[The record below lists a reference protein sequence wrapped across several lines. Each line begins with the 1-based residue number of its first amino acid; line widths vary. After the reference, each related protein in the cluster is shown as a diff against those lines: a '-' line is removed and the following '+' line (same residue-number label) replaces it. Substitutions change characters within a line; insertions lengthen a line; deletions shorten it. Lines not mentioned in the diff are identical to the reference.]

1 MKRKIR
7 IIAIRVVLGFLA
19 INALL
24 ILVGLVWPLT
34 HVDAYGAKYPETLSL
49 LGYDESREPEIYQI
63 EEIASDL
70 VEDVAEYGKAYKWEE
85 YNGVD
90 AISFTLGSDFES
102 DNYEIAV
109 DYYSLQTNVTSIS
122 ISILVNGNPV
132 IDSKNAQLDSENM
145 VLPTYWTDETY
156 WMQED
161 GKEFEYIKNYDIY
174 NNQVTSTQIPYR
186 VWNKTFLYD
195 QRYYGE
201 TPLRFAFK
209 AGDVITI
216 KRNQGNFYLGDIYL
230 FKAEEAKSYD
240 EVSSTGSLSGDKIIT
255 IEGETPLYKSDA
267 SIQAGAVQN
276 PGMYPYSTSKNML
289 NVLSGDSFNKSG
301 YSVTYSF
308 EVEEEGYYAFTL
320 KYANTQS
327 NTNSYLDIYVDNV
340 SLYEEFI
347 RYPFAATSKYK
358 NETIKSNNGE
368 NVYVKLAKGVHT
380 ITLRVDASL
389 QSEIYFEMSN
399 IINEI
404 SELYLEIIKLTGGE
418 NDPDRN
424 WDIKKHIS
432 TAETRVNDWIDRLAR
447 LMELSGQISK
457 VDAEKDNNLTQYIN
471 NARNKLIKIAKDVNK
486 LPHQLANL
494 CTGTASASTLLSNSL
509 HTSTFS
515 PVSIDRIY
523 VHQADAK
530 LPKASNNFFLGYF
543 STVQRVVRSGVN
555 IADGE
560 DVLTVW
566 VNRSTYYVSSM
577 QKFVDANYTGKVSDT
592 KVRFSILPDESKL
605 TYAYAAGTQPDMA
618 LGVSSSTPYDLG
630 LRGALEDL
638 TQFVGFEKTIVDLAP
653 GALVNMGYN
662 GKIFGLPETQDFQI
676 LYYRTDLLDS
686 FGIEVPN
693 TWGDVIE
700 MLPELQCYGMNFY
713 IPMAGG
719 SGLKSISQTSSFIF
733 QYGGSLYNDDFMSSA
748 IDDKRSIAAVNLMV
762 DLFQLYSLPLTS
774 QNFYDSFRNGTIP
787 AGVANFDIYLQ
798 LANAAPEIEGKWAV
812 ALHPGIEQE
821 DGTINR
827 TAAGDT
833 RNGVI
838 FKKTKEG
845 HAQMAWNFMS
855 WWLSAEAQAGFA
867 NAIQSTYGS
876 TFLWNTANLEAFK
889 TLAMPEEI
897 KTVVLEQLQHLHN
910 VPQIP
915 ATYIVERGIS
925 NIWNKAIFD
934 NASVRALITDGKV
947 EMDKEIKRKM
957 EEFGFV
963 NAAVNKY
970 DVFTVEEIKALQAEG
985 RKQMA
990 IEGGSN

>member
-24 ILVGLVWPLT
+24 ILVGLIWPLT
-34 HVDAYGAKYPETLSL
+34 HVDAYGAKYPKTLSL
-49 LGYDESREPEIYQI
+49 LEYDESRKPEIYHI

-70 VEDVAEYGKAYKWEE
+70 VENVSEYGKAYKWEE
-85 YNGVD
+85 YNGID
-90 AISFTLGSDFES
+90 TISFTLGSDFES
-102 DNYEIAV
+102 AVYELAV

-122 ISILVNGNPV
+122 ITVLVNNVPV
-132 IDSKNAQLDSENM
+132 VDSKNNNLDSENM
-145 VLPTYWTDETY
+145 VLPTYWTDESY
-156 WMQED
+156 WATED
-161 GKEFEYIKNYDIY
+161 GAEFEYIKNFDIY
-174 NNQVTSTQIPYR
+174 NNQVTSTQVPYR
-186 VWNKTFLYD
+186 VWNKAFLYD

-201 TPLRFAFK
+201 TPLRFDLK

-230 FKAEEAKSYD
+230 FKAEKTKSYD

-255 IEGETPLYKSDA
+255 IEGEAPLYKSDA

-276 PGMYPYSTSKNML
+276 PGMYPYSTSQNML

-340 SLYEEFI
+340 NLYEEFT

-368 NVYVKLAKGVHT
+368 DIYVKLDKGPHT
-380 ITLRVDASL
+380 ITLRVDASM
-389 QSEIYFEMSN
+389 QSAIYFEMSN

-404 SELYLEIIKLTGGE
+404 SDLYLEVIKLTGGE
-418 NDPDRN
+418 NDPDRK
-424 WDIKKHIS
+424 WDIEKYIP
-432 TAETRVNDWIDRLAR
+432 TAQTRVDDWIDRLAA
-447 LMELSGQISK
+447 LMDLSGQISK
-457 VDAEKDNNLTQYIN
+457 VNAEKDNTLTQYIN
-471 NARNKLIKIAKDVNK
+471 NARNKLIKIAKNINK

-515 PVSIDRIY
+515 PISIDRIY

-530 LPKASNNFFLGYF
+530 LPKSSGNFFLTYF
-543 STVQRVVRSGVN
+543 STVQRVARSGVN
-555 IADGE
+555 IAEGE

-638 TQFVGFEKTIVDLAP
+638 TQFVGFEKTIVDFAP

-662 GKIFGLPETQDFQI
+662 GKIFGLPETQDFQV
-676 LYYRTDLLDS
+676 LYYRTDLLNS
-686 FGIEVPN
+686 FGMSAPN
-693 TWGDVIE
+693 TWTEVIE

-719 SGLKSISQTSSFIF
+719 SGLKSISQTSSFIY
-733 QYGGSLYNDDFMSSA
+733 QYGGSLYTSDFMGSA
-748 IDDKRSIAAVNLMV
+748 IDDKKSIAAVNLMV

-897 KTVVLEQLQHLHN
+897 KTVILAQLEHLHN

-985 RKQMA
+985 RKQIA
-990 IEGGSN
+990 IQGGSN

>member
-7 IIAIRVVLGFLA
+7 LIVLRVLLGFLA
-19 INALL
+19 INAVL
-24 ILVGLVWPLT
+24 ILLGLIWPLT

-49 LGYDESREPEIYQI
+49 LEYDESRDPEIYQI
-63 EEIASDL
+63 EEIASDV
-70 VEDVAEYGKAYKWEE
+70 VETVSDYGKAYKWLEN
-85 YNGVD
+85 NGTD
-90 AISFTLGSDFES
+90 TISFSLGTDLES
-102 DNYEIAV
+102 GVYEIAV

-122 ISILVNGNPV
+122 VSILVNGNPTE
-132 IDSKNAQLDSENM
+132 DSENV
-145 VLPTYWTDETY
+145 VLPTYWTDESY
-156 WMQED
+156 WAD
-161 GKEFEYIKNYDIY
+161 DNVEYDKVYDIY
-174 NNQVTSTQIPYR
+174 NNQVTSTQVPYR
-186 VWNKTFLYD
+186 VWNKAFLYD
-195 QRYYGE
+195 QRYYGK
-201 TPLRFAFK
+201 TPLRFELK

-230 FKAEEAKSYD
+230 FEAEDAKAYD
-240 EVSSTGSLSGDKIIT
+240 ASTATNLSGDKIIT
-255 IEGETPLYKSDA
+255 IEGEAPLYKSDA

-301 YSVTYSF
+301 YSVTYAF
-308 EVEEEGYYAFTL
+308 DIEEAGYYAFTL

-340 SLYEEFI
+340 NLYEEFT
-347 RYPFAATSKYK
+347 RYAFPATSKYK

-368 NVYVKLAKGVHT
+368 DIYVYLEKGSHT
-380 ITLRVDASL
+380 LSLRVDASM
-389 QSEIYFEMSN
+389 QSAIYFEMYN

-404 SELYLEIIKLTGGE
+404 SDLYLEIIKLTGGE
-418 NDPDRN
+418 VDTNRQWN
-424 WDIKKHIS
+424 IKKYIP
-432 TAETRVNDWIDRLAR
+432 TAQTRVDGWIDRLQA
-447 LMELSGQISK
+447 LIELSNDVSK
-457 VDAEKDNNLTQYIN
+457 VNPDKDNTLTQYIN
-471 NARNKLIKIAKDVNK
+471 NARNKLVKIAKDIND
-486 LPHQLANL
+486 LTHELANL

-509 HTSTFS
+509 HTATFS

-530 LPKASNNFFLGYF
+530 LPKSSNNFFLGYF
-543 STVQRVVRSGVN
+543 STVQRIVRSGVN
-555 IADGE
+555 LDEGG

-577 QKFVDANYTGKVSDT
+577 QKYVDANYTGKVSDT

-638 TQFVGFEKTIVDLAP
+638 TQFVGFEKAIVDMAP

-662 GKIFGLPETQDFQI
+662 GKIFGLPETQDFQV
-676 LYYRTDLLDS
+676 LYYRTDLLNS
-686 FGIEVPN
+686 FGMEVPN
-693 TWGDVIE
+693 TWEDVIE

-733 QYGGSLYNDDFMSSA
+733 QYGGSLYTDDFTGSA
-748 IDDKRSIAAVNLMV
+748 IDSKESIAAVNLMV

-812 ALHPGIEQE
+812 ALHPGIEQT

-838 FKKTKEG
+838 FKGTEEG

-855 WWLSAEAQAGFA
+855 WWLSADAQAGFA

-889 TLAMPEEI
+889 TLAIPEDI
-897 KTVVLEQLQHLHN
+897 KTVILEQLEHLHN

-925 NIWNKAIFD
+925 NIWNQAIFD

-947 EMDKEIKRKM
+947 EMDKEIERKM
-957 EEFGFV
+957 EEFGFLSSS
-963 NAAVNKY
+963 VNKY
-970 DVFTVEEIKALQAEG
+970 SVFSVEEIKALQEEG
-985 RKQMA
+985 RKQIA
-990 IEGGSN
+990 LQGGSN